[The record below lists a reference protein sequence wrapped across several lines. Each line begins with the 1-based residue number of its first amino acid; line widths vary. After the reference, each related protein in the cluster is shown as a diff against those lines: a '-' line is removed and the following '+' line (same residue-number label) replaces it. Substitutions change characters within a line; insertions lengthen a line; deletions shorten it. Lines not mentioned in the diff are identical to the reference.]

1 MGECHRNKR
10 KSSSAS
16 VFFGDYREKWED
28 MSEHSAITPCANHLT
43 SQQFPCSDASW
54 LQHSP
59 RPSSGG
65 AFAQMM
71 DLYVIKPL
79 KTSKKLW
86 PCIENSLDPAQLSSH
101 CCSEMLKYSPS
112 FVAAPAAGRRSLTL
126 GCIWPVPQSCWQW
139 ILFFLLWVL
148 FCFVFFLLVLQFPHI
163 TTTGTAFAAK
173 GTVLHNFGGRMWR
186 RGSCLENLAA
196 SRKNKNL
203 NGHHSLGG

>member
-148 FCFVFFLLVLQFPHI
+148 FCFLSPRAAISSYYNNWHCLCSKRNSPSQFWWKNVEEGI
-163 TTTGTAFAAK
+163 
-173 GTVLHNFGGRMWR
+173 LFGESG
-186 RGSCLENLAA
+186 CIKE
-196 SRKNKNL
+196 K
-203 NGHHSLGG
+203 